1 MLLSNP
7 NFAVK
12 WLQRVVGP
20 QNTLW
25 PCCNH

>member
-7 NFAVK
+7 NFATK
-12 WLQRVVGP
+12 WLQWAVGP
-20 QNTLW
+20 QNILW